1 MLRDSSQRSSRV
13 GRAKLLL
20 IRPRGYGARGRLL
33 ASAFRAEKPRH
44 LTALIA
50 KGTLPPDARYGRR
63 GHRTSGVGKGSF
75 PRPFS
80 QVTLTQTNGE
90 ARRFTIS
97 FFPTNITTPTTQHRP
112 AYGVDGMVARRVSD
126 RSGLPGVG
134 KRSRVLFQ
142 FPARVLYD
150 SRVMAKCYELPS
162 VMDMA
167 CFRRGYSKLSPVRG
181 NYRLPIPVLCSRC

>member
-1 MLRDSSQRSSRV
+1 MAWHVRDSSQCSSRV
-13 GRAKLLL
+13 RRAKLLMT
-20 IRPRGYGARGRLL
+20 RVRGYGAGGRLL
-33 ASAFRAEKPRH
+33 ASAFRSEKPRQ
-44 LTALIA
+44 LTALVA

-63 GHRTSGVGKGSF
+63 GHRTSGVGKGSL

-142 FPARVLYD
+142 FPARF
-150 SRVMAKCYELPS
+150 STTARVKAKCS
-162 VMDMA
+162 
-167 CFRRGYSKLSPVRG
+167 
-181 NYRLPIPVLCSRC
+181 SRPQ